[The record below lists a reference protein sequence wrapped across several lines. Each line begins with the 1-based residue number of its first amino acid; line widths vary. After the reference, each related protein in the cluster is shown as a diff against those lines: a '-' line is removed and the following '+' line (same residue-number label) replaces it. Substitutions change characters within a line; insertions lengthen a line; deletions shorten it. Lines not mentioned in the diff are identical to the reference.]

1 MLSQLLDLDTELRHT
16 SAYLTKLLNI
26 LTYQELIWK
35 RVHIERTL
43 SLGRGKINPSRLNI
57 YIFIY
62 IYLYENY
69 F

>member
-35 RVHIERTL
+35 RAHNERTIL
-43 SLGRGKINPSRLNI
+43 LWRGKINPARLK
-57 YIFIY
+57 IY
-62 IYLYENY
+62 IYLFIYV
-69 F
+69 FT